1 MMRPATIFLGI
12 WRRGDGLARAE
23 EGSGDESARASAGF
37 QNSFFANPNNIH
49 MYHYNTTFTHNAT
62 SDKMWIM
69 NMTEISSKFGQT
81 LKRIRTKKKMS
92 QGDIARALEVHR
104 AYISG
109 IESGKRNPTLAT
121 IKKLADALKVS
132 ADELLK

>member
-1 MMRPATIFLGI
+1 MV
-12 WRRGDGLARAE
+12 
-23 EGSGDESARASAGF
+23 
-37 QNSFFANPNNIH
+37 
-49 MYHYNTTFTHNAT
+49 
-62 SDKMWIM
+62 
-69 NMTEISSKFGQT
+69 EISSKLGQN

-92 QGDIARALEVHR
+92 QGDIARTLELHR

-121 IKKLADALKVS
+121 IQKLADALGVS

>member
-1 MMRPATIFLGI
+1 MVKISTKLG
-12 WRRGDGLARAE
+12 
-23 EGSGDESARASAGF
+23 
-37 QNSFFANPNNIH
+37 QN
-49 MYHYNTTFTHNAT
+49 
-62 SDKMWIM
+62 
-69 NMTEISSKFGQT
+69 

-121 IKKLADALKVS
+121 IQKLADALGVP

>member
-1 MMRPATIFLGI
+1 MVQISTKLG
-12 WRRGDGLARAE
+12 
-23 EGSGDESARASAGF
+23 
-37 QNSFFANPNNIH
+37 QNI
-49 MYHYNTTFTHNAT
+49 
-62 SDKMWIM
+62 
-69 NMTEISSKFGQT
+69 
-81 LKRIRTKKKMS
+81 KRIRTKKKMS

-121 IKKLADALKVS
+121 IQKLADALKVS

>member
-1 MMRPATIFLGI
+1 
-12 WRRGDGLARAE
+12 
-23 EGSGDESARASAGF
+23 
-37 QNSFFANPNNIH
+37 
-49 MYHYNTTFTHNAT
+49 MYHYNTTLPNNAT
-62 SDKMWIM
+62 ADKMWITT
-69 NMTEISSKFGQT
+69 MTEVSSKFGQT
-81 LKRIRTKKKMS
+81 FKRIRTKKKMS